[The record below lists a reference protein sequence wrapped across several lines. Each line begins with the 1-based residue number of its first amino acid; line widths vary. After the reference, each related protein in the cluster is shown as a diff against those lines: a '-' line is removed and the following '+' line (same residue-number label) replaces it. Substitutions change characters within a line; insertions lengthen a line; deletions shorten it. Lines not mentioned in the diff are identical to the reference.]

1 MIPEPIGTRKSLWG
15 EGPLWHEGRLIYVD
29 IEGHAVVIFDPST
42 GEEKV
47 VEAGERVGCVV
58 PRASGGLV
66 IGGDNGYSFIDPDT
80 ATKTPIADP
89 EPEMAD
95 NRFNDGKC
103 DPSGRFWAGSMSCI
117 KDLGTAN
124 LYRLDADH
132 SLHTMKKSVTTS
144 NGIGWTAD
152 GKTMFYI
159 DTPTKKMVAFDFD
172 DATGSI
178 ANEREVIDF
187 PSLGINDSPD
197 GLAVDAEGKVWVAI
211 CHGAMVGR
219 FDPET
224 GKEIARIEFPC
235 IETTACAF
243 GGENLDQLYVTT
255 GIKNG
260 LDEPEA
266 GRVFVADPGVRGVP
280 SNAFAG

>member
-1 MIPEPIGTRKSLWG
+1 MIPEPIGSRKSLWG
-15 EGPLWHEGRLIYVD
+15 EGPIWHEGRLLHVD
-29 IEGHAVVIFDPST
+29 IEGHAVVIFDPAT

-66 IGGDNGYSFIDPDT
+66 IGGDHGYSFLVPDT
-80 ATKTPIADP
+80 GAKTPIADP
-89 EPEMAD
+89 EPDIAD

-103 DPSGRFWAGSMSCI
+103 DSAGRFWAGSMSCV
-117 KDLGTAN
+117 KDPGTAN
-124 LYRLDADH
+124 LYRLDPDH
-132 SLHTMKKSVTTS
+132 SLHTLKEGVTTS

-172 DATGSI
+172 EDAGSI
-178 ANEREVIDF
+178 ANERVVVDF
-187 PSLGINDSPD
+187 PSLGITDSPD
-197 GLAVDAEGKVWVAI
+197 GLAVDVEGKVWVAI

-243 GGENLDQLYVTT
+243 GGENLDKLYITT

-260 LDEPEA
+260 LEEPEA

-280 SNAFAG
+280 GNPFAG